1 MSDLELQELL
11 KELVAYTH
19 ELEDKLQREHAL
31 QEELLNRNCYLQTLV
46 NNTLDI
52 TMVLQPDKSIYKL
65 NGPVNEIIGREPD
78 ELVGTSIL
86 DLIHPN
92 DKKEFEEQLDE
103 LIKNERKR
111 RNSQLL
117 FMRKDGGQIV
127 LECACRILQT
137 PQGYSQILINT
148 RDITEWVAVHKI
160 LENSRN
166 QLLLAQKI
174 ARIGSWEWDYEQDV
188 LQWSNE
194 LQHIFGISQLHNIT
208 SFAEF
213 EAFIDEN
220 DHAEL
225 KASIE
230 QAIETHSFFEAQF
243 KITNSDGNPKIIH
256 TKGEII
262 RDDGRAK
269 IIAMAQDIT
278 GLKNAEEKLREYS
291 RQLQHFS
298 ARQDR
303 LIENERNQIARTIHD
318 DIGQMLAVLKL
329 DMFLLKE
336 NVKNDLDEKSKSQ
349 YRDDMQNIFQR
360 FDLLVKTVQDITE
373 NLRPEV
379 IHDLGLAEA
388 IKWLCK
394 DFEKQSGISCTFIDK
409 SDRLN
414 DMLLEYKNT
423 IFRIVQQGLANIQ
436 EHREATKARVCLE
449 FTGQE
454 LNLTISDNG
463 KGTIIDNSRH
473 PNAMGMLSM
482 QERSHYLG
490 GKFSISESDASLLS
504 LQIPVNE
511 ILFKS

>member
-11 KELVAYTH
+11 KELVAYTR
-19 ELEDKLQREHAL
+19 ELENKLQKEYAL
-31 QEELLNRNCYLQTLV
+31 HEELLSRNYYLQGLID
-46 NNTLDI
+46 NTLDI

-65 NGPVNEIIGREPD
+65 HGPVNEIIGVKAD
-78 ELVGTSIL
+78 ALLGTSIM
-86 DLIHPN
+86 DLVHPT
-92 DKKEFEEQLDE
+92 DKKEFEKQLDE
-103 LIKNERKR
+103 LLKNKNKR
-111 RNSQLL
+111 SNSQLL
-117 FMRKDGGQIV
+117 CLRKDGGQIV
-127 LECACRILQT
+127 LECVCRILQT
-137 PQGYSQILINT
+137 PQGQTQILINS
-148 RDITEWVAVHKI
+148 RDITEWVAVQKI

-174 ARIGSWEWDYEQDV
+174 ARIGSWEWDYEHDV
-188 LQWSNE
+188 LHWSNE
-194 LQHIFGISQLHNIT
+194 LQHIFGVSHLHNT
-208 SFAEF
+208 TRFAEF
-213 EAFIDEN
+213 EAFVDES
-220 DHAEL
+220 DKAGL

-230 QAIETHSFFEAQF
+230 QAIENNAYFEAQF
-243 KITNSDGNPKIIH
+243 KITNGDGSPKIIH
-256 TKGEII
+256 TKGEIV

-303 LIENERNQIARTIHD
+303 IIENERNQIARTIHD

-360 FDLLVKTVQDITE
+360 FDLLVKTVQNITD

-409 SDRLN
+409 SDQLN

-423 IFRIVQQGLANIQ
+423 IFRIVQQGLANVQ
-436 EHREATKARVCLE
+436 EHREATEARVCLE

-454 LNLTISDNG
+454 LNITISDNG
-463 KGTIIDNSRH
+463 KGTIIDHTRH

-490 GKFSISESDASLLS
+490 GKFSISENDESLLS